1 MTYSLLGDESPS
13 PINRA
18 TQGVDYDEAQ
28 KKPKKNPYG
37 DITAASNFLD
47 DRIGHYMANRYVF
60 ERDWYRNVLY
70 YAGNQWIIYEKNQR
84 RWRRRNLP
92 GWFPRPITNKF
103 AEKTNDI
110 VSSLRRPTFSYTPT
124 SDKTASVAL
133 AESGSHLEKLC
144 WKETKMNQN
153 EPYLRAWL
161 VLTGNV
167 FLIQSYDESVEHGTF
182 EVPALECAS
191 CGLTDT
197 FENVPLECPN
207 EQCPSRGPQPMMGP
221 DGQPQVDPLSGGVV
235 NQVQPP
241 KFKEA
246 KLEYPKG
253 LIVSEVAPP
262 FEIFCD
268 NSVPNWEDQQG
279 FARVRSFSINEA
291 KSIAKRVFKD
301 MPGLD
306 QELTALSSETQGAG
320 QLYLSSLAYISAT
333 FGSLGTGAP
342 SPKTSGEDRT
352 TIYEMW
358 HLPTDKYPQ
367 GCYIIRFGQNQKLT
381 KIIPL
386 PSKRRNGSY
395 FLPGVHFGG
404 DVVPGRFWRKTRMDD
419 LVYKQNQRNLLEA
432 MIMLAA
438 QRMGSP
444 AWLIPRGAG
453 VGLITGEP
461 GIRLNYNILSAGG
474 NTPVKPERLS
484 PEQLNQSILLFIQEI
499 DESMERIAGTFFLQ
513 GGDTPPGVTA
523 ASALAYLGEKAQ
535 RAMNSWFQAYEDNF
549 AKWLEQC
556 LEILRVRAPEERVL
570 MGSQATR
577 WEAKR
582 FIMTDLQGEMEIKA
596 EAGSAF
602 PQSQAAV
609 RATIQS
615 LIELGLINVR
625 DPMTAYNILQHAGL
639 AHLSGAVDDD
649 FKIAAEEFD
658 MFLDTAEE
666 TGVPPDVDPVFDNHF
681 AHFMQHKRD
690 AQTDK
695 FRKKPPQVRALWTQH
710 TLMHLRNMQE
720 WAAAGFTL
728 PRGGEPPDVQPPDPK
743 ADTRPP
749 QGKGEPGTKGQTIPS
764 IKDPQ
769 VGGIIEEKKS
779 AV

>member
-1 MTYSLLGDESPS
+1 MGAFVDT

-18 TQGVDYDEAQ
+18 TEEALDDSGNR
-28 KKPKKNPYG
+28 KPKGDPYK
-37 DITAASNFLD
+37 DLNAAYTFLEERLVD
-47 DRIGHYMANRYVF
+47 WMSNRYVF

-70 YAGNQWIIYEKNQR
+70 YAGNQWIIYQKQAR
-84 RWRRRNLP
+84 RWRARNLP
-92 GWFPRPITNKF
+92 GWFPKPVTNKF

-110 VSSLRRPTFSYTPT
+110 ISSLRRPTFSYTPT

-133 AESGSHLEKLC
+133 AEMGSHLEKLC
-144 WKETKMNQN
+144 WKEAGMDQN

-167 FLIQSYDESVEHGTF
+167 FLVQSYDESLEHGTF
-182 EVPALECAS
+182 EVPASECTS
-191 CGLTDT
+191 CGLQDT
-197 FENVPLECPN
+197 FDNIPLECPN
-207 EQCPSRGPQPMMGP
+207 EQCPSRQPQAMLGPE
-221 DGQPQVDPLSGGVV
+221 GQPQVDPLSGVSAM
-235 NQVQPP
+235 QVQQAQ
-241 KFKEA
+241 FKDI

-253 LIVSEVAPP
+253 KMVSEVVSP
-262 FEIFCD
+262 FEIYCD
-268 NSVPNWEDQQG
+268 GSTPKWSDHQG
-279 FARVRSFSINEA
+279 FARVRAFPVRDA
-291 KSIAKRVFKD
+291 KAIARKVFKD
-301 MPGLD
+301 MKGLG
-306 QELTALSSETQGAG
+306 QELQALSSQSQNAGA
-320 QLYLSSLAYISAT
+320 LYLSSLAYVTAT

-342 SPKTSGEDRT
+342 SPKTSGEDQT
-352 TIYEMW
+352 TISEMW
-358 HLPTDKYPQ
+358 HLPTEQYPQ
-367 GCYIIRFGQNQKLT
+367 GCYIIRFGNNQKLT

-386 PSKRRNGSY
+386 PSKRRDGSY
-395 FLPGVHFGG
+395 FLPAVHFGG

-461 GIRLNYNILSAGG
+461 AIRINYNILSAGG

-484 PEQLNQSILLFIQEI
+484 PEQLNQSVLLFIQEI

-535 RAMNSWFQAYEDNF
+535 RAMSSWFQSYEDNF
-549 AKWLEQC
+549 AMWLEQC

-570 MGSQATR
+570 MGAQATR

-582 FIMTDLQGEMEIKA
+582 FIMTDLKGEIEIKA

-658 MFLDTAEE
+658 MFLDTAEQ

-695 FRKKPPQVRALWTQH
+695 FRKKPPQIRALWTQH
-710 TLMHLRNMQE
+710 TLNHLQNMQE
-720 WAAAGFTL
+720 WAAAGFTV
-728 PRGGEPPDVQPPDPK
+728 PRGGEPPDVVPIEGADGK
-743 ADTRPP
+743 GDTRPP
-749 QGKGEPGTKGQTIPS
+749 QGKKPPGTQGQTIPS

-779 AV
+779 AI